1 MTDLAFNLIMDCGQ
15 AMLANGGEV
24 FRAQDTM
31 EIMARSFGIVDFHV
45 YVLTNGIFASAQNGT
60 VSAVRHVPAVSTNLG
75 HVEAINAISRR
86 VADGEL
92 DLNSAQLEFERMKR
106 MPTLS
111 PLYNCAAATMGAGC
125 FAMLFGGGLP
135 EMLVGALGGLLASAS
150 SCALSK
156 HHISR
161 IFRDMLS
168 AIACTLT
175 ALIAQL
181 VYPALQV
188 NFAIIGALMVLTP
201 GVALTMGVRD
211 ILNGDYL
218 SGSIR
223 LLDALL
229 IAGSIAGGVVLGWI
243 MARGFG
249 GGVMPV
255 WTHYFAHFVVAVIAT
270 ISFGITFQMPRRHYL
285 ACGLTGAVGWMVYIF
300 GVELFALSP
309 AIATLVATLPL
320 TGCARF
326 FAIRHK
332 APVTYFS
339 AAGHLSLVP
348 GAGIYLHGLLL
359 FCRASRSFS
368 PAKAARPSRSRW
380 PWRWALRWC
389 AVCRCRAGMRESANR
404 RGGFH
409 IRPRA
414 LLIAAHSH
422 GRI

>member
-60 VSAVRHVPAVSTNLG
+60 VSAVRHVPVVSTNLG

-111 PLYNCAAATMGAGC
+111 PLYNCAAGTMGAGC

-201 GVALTMGVRD
+201 GVALTMGIRD
-211 ILNGDYL
+211 IINSDYL
-218 SGSIR
+218 SGMPGCRRHSGVY
-223 LLDALL
+223 L
-229 IAGSIAGGVVLGWI
+229 IKHSN
-243 MARGFG
+243 G
-249 GGVMPV
+249 GGMVSAAPV
-255 WTHYFAHFVVAVIAT
+255 WFTMLVQFVVAMVAT
-270 ISFGITFQMPRRHYL
+270 ISFGITFQVGRRHYWT
-285 ACGLTGAVGWMVYIF
+285 CGFVGAVGWTIYIACTTL
-300 GVELFALSP
+300 GGMTAP
-309 AIATLVATLPL
+309 MATLIATLPL
-320 TGCARF
+320 AALSRF

-332 APVTYFS
+332 APITVFLLTGIFP
-339 AAGHLSLVP
+339 LVP
-348 GAGIYLHGLLL
+348 GAGIYYTAYYFLRND
-359 FCRASRSFS
+359 RALCTSKGIETLKV
-368 PAKAARPSRSRW
+368 AV
-380 PWRWALRWC
+380 AL
-389 AVCRCRAGMRESANR
+389 ALGIAIVCSIPLPKRHAANR
-404 RGGFH
+404 Q
-409 IRPRA
+409 A
-414 LLIAAHSH
+414 K
-422 GRI
+422 

>member
-181 VYPALQV
+181 VYPALISST
-188 NFAIIGALMVLTP
+188 AIIFPAPSGLWMPCWL
-201 GVALTMGVRD
+201 RD
-211 ILNGDYL
+211 AWL
-218 SGSIR
+218 SAS
-223 LLDALL
+223 L
-229 IAGSIAGGVVLGWI
+229 W
-243 MARGFG
+243 
-249 GGVMPV
+249 
-255 WTHYFAHFVVAVIAT
+255 
-270 ISFGITFQMPRRHYL
+270 GIPY
-285 ACGLTGAVGWMVYIF
+285 
-300 GVELFALSP
+300 
-309 AIATLVATLPL
+309 
-320 TGCARF
+320 
-326 FAIRHK
+326 
-332 APVTYFS
+332 
-339 AAGHLSLVP
+339 
-348 GAGIYLHGLLL
+348 
-359 FCRASRSFS
+359 
-368 PAKAARPSRSRW
+368 
-380 PWRWALRWC
+380 
-389 AVCRCRAGMRESANR
+389 
-404 RGGFH
+404 
-409 IRPRA
+409 
-414 LLIAAHSH
+414 
-422 GRI
+422 

>member
-188 NFAIIGALMVLTP
+188 NFAIGALIISFFNTKYYVYAGLPGLLTTVNAMSDANPSSFTGMMIGVL
-201 GVALTMGVRD
+201 
-211 ILNGDYL
+211 
-218 SGSIR
+218 
-223 LLDALL
+223 
-229 IAGSIAGGVVLGWI
+229 
-243 MARGFG
+243 
-249 GGVMPV
+249 
-255 WTHYFAHFVVAVIAT
+255 AT
-270 ISFGITFQMPRRHYL
+270 IIITIVLVQV
-285 ACGLTGAVGWMVYIF
+285 VGCD
-300 GVELFALSP
+300 E
-309 AIATLVATLPL
+309 
-320 TGCARF
+320 
-326 FAIRHK
+326 K
-332 APVTYFS
+332 
-339 AAGHLSLVP
+339 
-348 GAGIYLHGLLL
+348 
-359 FCRASRSFS
+359 
-368 PAKAARPSRSRW
+368 
-380 PWRWALRWC
+380 
-389 AVCRCRAGMRESANR
+389 ESQKN
-404 RGGFH
+404 
-409 IRPRA
+409 
-414 LLIAAHSH
+414 
-422 GRI
+422 

>member
-1 MTDLAFNLIMDCGQ
+1 MPITRSLPLCRRTFVTDLAFNLIMDCGQ

-111 PLYNCAAATMGAGC
+111 PLYNCAAGTMGAGC

-168 AIACTLT
+168 AIAGTLT

-201 GVALTMGVRD
+201 GVALTMGIRD
-211 ILNGDYL
+211 IINSDYL
-218 SGSIR
+218 SGTIR
-223 LLDALL
+223 LVDALL
-229 IAGSIAGGVVLGWI
+229 VAGCLAVGVTLGYTLLSTVTGVVW
-243 MARGFG
+243 R
-249 GGVMPV
+249 V
-255 WTHYFAHFVVAVIAT
+255 
-270 ISFGITFQMPRRHYL
+270 
-285 ACGLTGAVGWMVYIF
+285 
-300 GVELFALSP
+300 
-309 AIATLVATLPL
+309 
-320 TGCARF
+320 
-326 FAIRHK
+326 
-332 APVTYFS
+332 
-339 AAGHLSLVP
+339 
-348 GAGIYLHGLLL
+348 LLL
-359 FCRASRSFS
+359 SGLPCWFS
-368 PAKAARPSRSRW
+368 LWLPWLQPSRSAS
-380 PWRWALRWC
+380 PFRWAAAITGP
-389 AVCRCRAGMRESANR
+389 AVLWGPLAGRSTL
-404 RGGFH
+404 
-409 IRPRA
+409 PA
-414 LLIAAHSH
+414 LPLAV
-422 GRI
+422 